1 MKAKHISA
9 RIEQCLVLAKLS
21 NCPRRKFGALL
32 LDPGRNV
39 ILVDGYN
46 GGPRGASGEL
56 CGGDVCLRDKDK
68 VVSGTRVEIGCHHAE
83 MNVICNA
90 AAGGIA
96 TAGAWLIVTGEPCRM
111 CAKLIHHAGIDRVIV
126 VDGGYAGEN
135 GVEYLQRNGVE
146 VVFEAG
152 PVDPRREAAP
162 SASLRP
168 PYGQEVVEFRS
179 WLATLAE
186 RGIHLDMRASDNS
199 RSTFVIFARD
209 RPDIEVGSVRINGR
223 LLSDGSVV
231 EALYNARHQA
241 VSRDR
246 FVEGLIPEACAP
258 WIVAL
263 INSFGGCDPRR
274 LANDVMICVKVA
286 DGSGERFAY
295 VFVRFD
301 GLSATFNSITYTSPQ
316 DCARDVAAVLA
327 EECARH
333 KGDQP
338 GE

>member
-152 PVDPRREAAP
+152 PVDPRRA
-162 SASLRP
+162 
-168 PYGQEVVEFRS
+168 QC
-179 WLATLAE
+179 
-186 RGIHLDMRASDNS
+186 
-199 RSTFVIFARD
+199 
-209 RPDIEVGSVRINGR
+209 
-223 LLSDGSVV
+223 
-231 EALYNARHQA
+231 
-241 VSRDR
+241 
-246 FVEGLIPEACAP
+246 CA
-258 WIVAL
+258 
-263 INSFGGCDPRR
+263 
-274 LANDVMICVKVA
+274 
-286 DGSGERFAY
+286 
-295 VFVRFD
+295 
-301 GLSATFNSITYTSPQ
+301 
-316 DCARDVAAVLA
+316 
-327 EECARH
+327 
-333 KGDQP
+333 
-338 GE
+338 